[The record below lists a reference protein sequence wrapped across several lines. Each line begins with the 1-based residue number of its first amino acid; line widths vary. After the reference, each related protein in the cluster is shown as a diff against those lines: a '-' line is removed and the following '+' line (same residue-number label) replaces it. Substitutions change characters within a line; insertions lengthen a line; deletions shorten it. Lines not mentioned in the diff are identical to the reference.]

1 MGPFLEAPG
10 RVNFL
15 IVVADYFTK
24 WVKAEA
30 LVVISRNNV
39 AKFVWKQIVCGF
51 VLLHMIISDNGK
63 IFTENPFK
71 KWCSEKG
78 IKQSFTSIAHLQANG
93 QVEVTNRTLV
103 KGIKKQLRKA

>member
-24 WVKAEA
+24 WVKAKA
-30 LVVISRNNV
+30 LVVISRNNME
-39 AKFVWKQIVCGF
+39 KFVWKQIVCGF

-63 IFTENPFK
+63 KLLKTPSRNGVQK
-71 KWCSEKG
+71 KESN
-78 IKQSFTSIAHLQANG
+78 IISPL
-93 QVEVTNRTLV
+93 
-103 KGIKKQLRKA
+103 